1 MYLLGVGGKK
11 KKATDKADP
20 IDRAIVSYLA
30 GGLSRMSGITTGECS
45 CIAAARSSDLEM
57 DLCSLFHLSHSV
69 VLPLI
74 WF

>member
-30 GGLSRMSGITTGECS
+30 GGLSRMSGITTSECS
-45 CIAAARSSDLEM
+45 GISAPRSSDLEM
-57 DLCSLFHLSHSV
+57 DLCSLFPLSHSV

-74 WF
+74 

>member
-45 CIAAARSSDLEM
+45 GIAAARSRDLEM

>member
-30 GGLSRMSGITTGECS
+30 GGLSRMSGITTGSCS
-45 CIAAARSSDLEM
+45 GCCPRSSDLEA
-57 DLCSLFHLSHSV
+57 DLARPCFSPTVPS
-69 VLPLI
+69 
-74 WF
+74 